1 MGDFGTLFPLAI
13 GYFAVNGMNP
23 TGLLV
28 MMGLANIITG
38 VIYHLPMPI
47 EPKKVLAVVAI
58 TEKWSPSLIYATGFG
73 TGIAWLILSLTG
85 LIQKV
90 AAVTPRSVVRG
101 IQVALGVMLA
111 IEGFK
116 MVATGWIV
124 GVISIVIVIVLREN
138 RYAPAAIVLM
148 VLGIGIVGFRGELV
162 QAIDLGFNLPPITL
176 FRPVEIWEGMV
187 LAGFAQIA
195 LTATNAVI
203 ATSALISQYFPD
215 KPVPV
220 KKLALNMGI
229 MNVIVPL
236 FGGMPM
242 CHGAGGLAGQ
252 YYFGARTGG
261 TNIIE
266 GIIEISLGLFLAG
279 SIATL
284 FALFP
289 RSIIGAML
297 LLVGVQLTGF
307 VRDIRKNELI
317 VMALT
322 AGVSLAANMAIG
334 FVVAVI
340 LYHSLRKL
348 KVAAKYVA

>member
-1 MGDFGTLFPLAI
+1 MR
-13 GYFAVNGMNP
+13 
-23 TGLLV
+23 
-28 MMGLANIITG
+28 G
-38 VIYHLPMPI
+38 VQI
-47 EPKKVLAVVAI
+47 
-58 TEKWSPSLIYATGFG
+58 
-73 TGIAWLILSLTG
+73 
-85 LIQKV
+85 
-90 AAVTPRSVVRG
+90 
-101 IQVALGVMLA
+101 ALGVMLA

-116 MVATGWIV
+116 MVATGWILGIV
-124 GVISIVIVIVLREN
+124 SIVIVIVLREN

-148 VLGIGIVGFRGELV
+148 MIGIGVVGFRGELM
-162 QAIDLGFNLPPITL
+162 QAIDLGFALPPITL
-176 FRPVEIWEGMV
+176 FRPIEIWQGMV

-215 KPVPV
+215 KPVPE

-229 MNVIVPL
+229 MNVIVAF

-266 GIIEISLGLFLAG
+266 GFIEISMGLFLAG

-289 RSIIGAML
+289 QSIIGAML

-307 VRDIRKNELI
+307 VRDIRRNELI
-317 VMALT
+317 IMALT
-322 AGVSLAANMAIG
+322 AGLSLVTNMAIG

-340 LYHSLRKL
+340 VYHALRKW
-348 KVAAKYVA
+348 KAAAMYVA